1 MNYFK
6 LSDNKE
12 ELKVM
17 RDLALDLVN
26 TVQDERIKE
35 KVQEDLW
42 DLNDII
48 NRDEPPVLLDEDE

>member
-12 ELKVM
+12 EMKVM

-48 NRDEPPVLLDEDE
+48 NRDEPPVLLGEDE

>member
-17 RDLALDLVN
+17 RGLALDLIN

-42 DLNDII
+42 DLNDTI
-48 NRDEPPVLLDEDE
+48 NRDEPPVLLYEDE

>member
-48 NRDEPPVLLDEDE
+48 NRDEPPVLLGEDE